1 MSLLQVGKLTI
12 KFGEFTA
19 VKEVD
24 FQVEQGRIF
33 SIIGPNGAG
42 KTTVFNAI
50 TGVCDLSAGS
60 ILFQERDVRRP
71 FGWKTAL
78 KIGLIASLTAT
89 ALVALI
95 NIQELWQSAIT
106 GNYVY
111 QQPFPW
117 AKAGRDW
124 IAALAGFPAAR
135 TLVPLLIGLCVGG
148 MGAWTVWRRESRTP
162 NVVAESGITRTFQN
176 IRLFQQMSALDN
188 VLVGM
193 DTRLK
198 TRFWHD
204 ALRLPF
210 YWRERRE
217 SSAKAAEILEFAGL
231 KDHALDIASSL
242 SYGHQRR
249 LEIARALA
257 SSPSMILLDE
267 PAAGMNPSETAQ
279 LMELIRKIRERG
291 VTVLLI
297 EHDMRVVMNI
307 SDRIVVLDYGVK
319 IAEGTP
325 EEIRKNPQVIEAYLG
340 SEDVG

>member
-1 MSLLQVGKLTI
+1 MSLLQVSKLTI

-19 VKEVD
+19 VRDVD

-50 TGVCDLSAGS
+50 TGVCDPSDGS
-60 ILFQERDVRRP
+60 ILFEERDMRRP
-71 FGWKTAL
+71 FGPRTIL
-78 KIGLIASLTAT
+78 KILSIALLTAA
-89 ALVALI
+89 ALVTLI
-95 NIQELWQSAIT
+95 NIQELWEASIT
-106 GNYVY
+106 ANYVY
-111 QQPFPW
+111 QRPFPW
-117 AKAGRDW
+117 MKAVRDL
-124 IAALAGFPAAR
+124 IAALGGFPASR
-135 TLVPLLIGLCVGG
+135 TLLPLMIGLLIGG

-176 IRLFQQMSALDN
+176 IRLFQQMTALDN

-217 SSAKAAEILEFAGL
+217 SAAKAAQILEFAGL
-231 KDHALDIASSL
+231 KDHALDVASAL

-257 SSPSMILLDE
+257 SSPSLILLDE

-279 LMELIRKIRERG
+279 LMELIRRIRESG
-291 VTVLLI
+291 VTV
-297 EHDMRVVMNI
+297 
-307 SDRIVVLDYGVK
+307 
-319 IAEGTP
+319 
-325 EEIRKNPQVIEAYLG
+325 Q
-340 SEDVG
+340 